1 MWSGECETSKY
12 GYNTIY
18 QRQNIYTA
26 YIMIGVLAFI
36 FICCIVFILIR
47 RKQAALGGNYNHHVE
62 MQIHQLNDQWDV
74 MSKKTYAADSS
85 DGTTKGG

>member
-1 MWSGECETSKY
+1 
-12 GYNTIY
+12 
-18 QRQNIYTA
+18 
-26 YIMIGVLAFI
+26 MIGVLAFI

-74 MSKKTYAADSS
+74 MSKKTYAADTS
-85 DGTTKGG
+85 DGTTKEKTFNFTNVSGQAHTKSGYEY